1 VESVKMY
8 SSTPYT
14 QNVLIVFVNS
24 VLKNSYAQGQKRFV
38 LIAKAHLQR
47 NVILDMIM
55 VLVILL
61 QLPLVIQE
69 ISLLSWEIIF
79 KVKETHI
86 KGITL
91 N

>member
-1 VESVKMY
+1 MESVKMY

-24 VLKNSYAQGQKRFV
+24 VLKNSYAQVRKRFV

-55 VLVILL
+55 GLVILL
-61 QLPLVIQE
+61 QLPLVIQK
-69 ISLLSWEIIF
+69 ISLLSWERIF
-79 KVKETHI
+79 KVKEMHI